1 VKQYSLSERLNESL
15 CVLQGQQTGK
25 GDDFS
30 ISRFMLIMPVTN
42 PQMRV
47 YCYHYHPCCSYDN
60 NDVRFSSLLC
70 KWQQRAAI
78 ANKEPVS
85 HSLTPSVVF
94 AFQLAGSGPAGFQIG
109 VDLFQRKNVA
119 TSALLLCKF
128 LTVSQPCLH
137 KYGFEKETGSVT
149 VLFVQIQKWR
159 YKFSA
164 GVTGV
169 EAWELASGRVFS
181 TQFLEMQFL
190 RFCFDLVLGN
200 FTGINCR
207 VVLNASVPVE

>member
-1 VKQYSLSERLNESL
+1 MKQYSLSERLNESL

-169 EAWELASGRVFS
+169 EAWELASGRVFLYTIS
-181 TQFLEMQFL
+181 RNAVFT
-190 RFCFDLVLGN
+190 VLFRSGVGK
-200 FTGINCR
+200 FYGD
-207 VVLNASVPVE
+207 